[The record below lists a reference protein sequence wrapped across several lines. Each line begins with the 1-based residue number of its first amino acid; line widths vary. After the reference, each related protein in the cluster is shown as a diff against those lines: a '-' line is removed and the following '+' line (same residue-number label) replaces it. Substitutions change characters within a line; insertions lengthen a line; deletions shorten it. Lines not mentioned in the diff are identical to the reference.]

1 MSKMSQ
7 LHAELS
13 EHASELGFETLEQAI
28 EAGFEPNY
36 TTGRLDKVGYKPV
49 DGRELAHK
57 DWLER
62 KEIILK
68 NLEGIYDSYIEG
80 DYKTNIEKATIKK
93 AIDFIKEGEI

>member
-13 EHASELGFETLEQAI
+13 EHASELGFETLEQAR

-57 DWLER
+57 DWLKR
-62 KEIILK
+62 KEEMLDQLRDLRDAYRGVE
-68 NLEGIYDSYIEG
+68 NTEDVLS
-80 DYKTNIEKATIKK
+80 KAT
-93 AIDFIKEGEI
+93 DFIKEGEI